1 MLFRSAAD
9 FDKRVTLDSGLIRDR
24 KALTNTYTD
33 ALNLLPNTL
42 LAYSPEMGVKQSVSG
57 LVYKAT
63 KLYDM
68 SQNNNDGSQA
78 TAANQ
83 PYIGGNIAPN
93 ERMWLW
99 GNLKVIK
106 HIPISMANGAKWTV
120 SWVGDI
126 VKSDVL
132 YVGVS
137 QGYIYL
143 TPTTMVFSNTSGS
156 TLTLAYSQN
165 VIGRVSRQMIVCR
178 GLGEIEYWADGV
190 LRNKGSIADTSI
202 IFEDLYTSQ
211 KLKSLRILNKDL
223 SKSEIEGLDK
233 FLASIY
239 PDHETTA
246 IVIVTGKQ
254 IGRAHV

>member
-1 MLFRSAAD
+1 MCYDGRVTAENNRVQSDIYRGKYLRAAD
-9 FDKRVTLDSGLIRDR
+9 FDKRVTLDSGLIKDR

-99 GNLKVIK
+99 GGGKELTFNPITFNATDKWSVI
-106 HIPISMANGAKWTV
+106 AVA
-120 SWVGDI
+120 
-126 VKSDVL
+126 
-132 YVGVS
+132 
-137 QGYIYL
+137 
-143 TPTTMVFSNTSGS
+143 NTSGS
-156 TLTLAYSQN
+156 TLFTRS
-165 VIGRVSRQMIVCR
+165 SSSF
-178 GLGEIEYWADGV
+178 
-190 LRNKGSIADTSI
+190 LRTIS
-202 IFEDLYTSQ
+202 
-211 KLKSLRILNKDL
+211 
-223 SKSEIEGLDK
+223 
-233 FLASIY
+233 
-239 PDHETTA
+239 
-246 IVIVTGKQ
+246 
-254 IGRAHV
+254 